1 MEGFY
6 STQTPGKLE
15 SGFKEGKK
23 KNEREQMEP
32 QVRWELSRGCCRSIV
47 FARYRRCDSDSE
59 FAMLAYSIMLWL
71 WSDAQLCCA
80 GSPSP
85 KDRNSQLS
93 LINIAVVISVSPC
106 RWNPPASHRLS
117 SHRLDIELRSGTAS
131 TQNDRHCKLD
141 FIKTSHHPSCLAWS
155 AICL

>member
-1 MEGFY
+1 MRWVVNYLGEQMEGFY

-15 SGFKEGKK
+15 SGFKEGKR

-71 WSDAQLCCA
+71 WSDAQFCCA

-93 LINIAVVISVSPC
+93 LININAVVISVAHAVGTHPHRTAC
-106 RWNPPASHRLS
+106 HPTDWILNFRAKPLPPKMIGIANWIS
-117 SHRLDIELRSGTAS
+117 
-131 TQNDRHCKLD
+131 
-141 FIKTSHHPSCLAWS
+141 
-155 AICL
+155 